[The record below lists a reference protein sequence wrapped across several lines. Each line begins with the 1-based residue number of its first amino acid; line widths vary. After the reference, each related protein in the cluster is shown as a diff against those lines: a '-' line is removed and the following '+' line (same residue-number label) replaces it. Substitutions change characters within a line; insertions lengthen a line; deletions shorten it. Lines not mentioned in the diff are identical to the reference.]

1 MDDQSSRS
9 MTKTSKWRSLLRDI
23 SCTSFF
29 LASNLIRLIPSV
41 SAFPTDTP
49 TSTTSSA
56 TAAASATSPD
66 SSSRDG
72 SFQILADGTQDIAAL
87 VGIFATDSVERY
99 AIDYSRGFLSTAVSN
114 LSLLGL
120 LGYVR
125 LLVKLSLGAERCQ
138 KAGLDLKALRPMFG
152 IQDEDYVPADKV
164 HEVYYVERA
173 RKDGRVQWR
182 VEKEIRHT
190 EETCPLVA
198 ERNSN
203 GPWEIASQTLDF
215 KYMKNFVRFSDLVPP
230 LLSKWIDAKYLVM
243 LLLSSLCSSLCIAVT
258 CFSIA
263 PFAGAFEHQSWT
275 YYYATFGLFG
285 SVLIPNMMWSWVHM
299 QEHHPLQLSGWVI
312 PPLSFGIDYPPF
324 RSLDMESAF
333 AVSQNGSGFTIHDV
347 KIVGGRLR
355 KVLQTLSC
363 LASLSILLG

>member
-1 MDDQSSRS
+1 

-29 LASNLIRLIPSV
+29 LASNLIRLIPLA
-41 SAFPTDTP
+41 SALPTDTL

-56 TAAASATSPD
+56 TAATSAISPN

-125 LLVKLSLGAERCQ
+125 LSVKLSLGAERCQ
-138 KAGLDLKALRPMFG
+138 KAGLDLKALRPIFG

-164 HEVYYVERA
+164 HGVYYIERT
-173 RKDGRVQWR
+173 RKDGKVQWR
-182 VEKEIRHT
+182 VEKKIRHT
-190 EETCPLVA
+190 EETCQLVA
-198 ERNSN
+198 GSETN
-203 GPWEIASQTLDF
+203 GPLEITSQVLHF
-215 KYMKNFVRFSDLVPP
+215 RNRGNFLRISGLVPP
-230 LLSKWIDAKYLVM
+230 LLSNLIDAKYLVM
-243 LLLSSLCSSLCIAVT
+243 LLLSTLCSSLCIGVT

-263 PFAGAFEHQSWT
+263 PFVGAFEHQPWT

-285 SVLIPNMMWSWVHM
+285 SVIVPNAMWRWVDT
-299 QEHHPLQLSGWVI
+299 QEHQPLEHLANSY
-312 PPLSFGIDYPPF
+312 YPAIA
-324 RSLDMESAF
+324 SLEMKGAF

-347 KIVGGRLR
+347 KIVGGWLR
-355 KVLQTLSC
+355 KVLQVLSC